1 MQMRWG
7 RYRVKS
13 ARQIMRSSCAMIDR
27 RIGAIAFDASRKISN
42 PNPRRSERARH

>member
-13 ARQIMRSSCAMIDR
+13 ARLIVRSSCPMIGR
-27 RIGAIAFDASRKISN
+27 RIGAIAERV
-42 PNPRRSERARH
+42 RR